1 MSQIESD
8 VQKIS
13 EVKSALNINDLIQLM
28 KDECNS
34 FEEEKRFLITQCIA
48 LIFAIVILIWAMVEL
63 LLNQISF
70 EFDINGSNIFGMKVV
85 YASLILALSFQIYR
99 IFSMFYVIKLHD
111 DILKILNA
119 PSDDVNYI
127 YLFPVFF
134 IFIILLFH
142 RFCPWIQLLPFEIF
156 KTSTYS
162 ILLLVIGLENA
173 MALLSVIL
181 LKKYSVK
188 SERPQFKLKELD
200 VSSTKKLNIF
210 LVIGIVIGIIYP
222 FSILLVFIWILTNLE
237 TPPIELLGIQ
247 LKFSLISIAIFFSY
261 AYLAKPLR
269 YRLKELVMKIEQHN
283 ELIDKAISGI
293 ITPDEIIS
301 KRCENIES

>member
-8 VQKIS
+8 VQEIS

-48 LIFAIVILIWAMVEL
+48 LIFAIIILIWAMVEL
-63 LLNQISF
+63 FLNQISF
-70 EFDINGSNIFGMKVV
+70 EFATTEYNIFGMKVV
-85 YASLILALSFQIYR
+85 YASLILAFSFQIYR
-99 IFSMFYVIKLHD
+99 IISIFYVVKLHD

-119 PSDDVNYI
+119 PSEDVNYI
-127 YLFPVFF
+127 YFFPVFS

-142 RFCPWIQLLPFEIF
+142 RFCPWIQSLPFEVF
-156 KTSTYS
+156 KTPTYS
-162 ILLLVIGLENA
+162 ILLFVIGLENA

-188 SERPQFKLKELD
+188 SKSPQFKLKELD
-200 VSSTKKLNIF
+200 ISSTKKLDTF
-210 LVIGIVIGIIYP
+210 LIIGMIYP

-237 TPPIELLGIQ
+237 TAPVELLGIQ

-261 AYLAKPLR
+261 AYLAKPLL

-283 ELIDKAISGI
+283 ELINKVVSGI
-293 ITPDEIIS
+293 ITPDEIVS
-301 KRCENIES
+301 KRCKNIKN